1 MVKTP
6 SYRPT
11 MRSNALPHALET
23 ALQTDL
29 LAALGRNEIEVL
41 FQPQFACDDG
51 RMVGAEA
58 LSRWQHPTLGEIG
71 ARDLFSIAEKAGL
84 VAPVSRH
91 VVAQALE
98 MARGWPADL
107 SLSLNITPEEI
118 AEPSFARDFA
128 SLVGQSGIAP
138 ARLTL
143 EITEDVLLN
152 DLDMAAEALAAL
164 NGAGLKIALDDFGA
178 GYCNFG
184 YLKSLP
190 LDILKLD
197 RAMIEGI
204 TTDER
209 DLAVLHAIVQL
220 AHALDLKVVA
230 EGIETEGQ
238 RRVIVEEGCTYW
250 QGFLKAEPMRNDEM
264 LRFAK
269 G

>member
-1 MVKTP
+1 MVKPP

-11 MRSNALPHALET
+11 MRSNALPPALESS
-23 ALQTDL
+23 LQGDL
-29 LAALGRNEIEVL
+29 LSALGRNEIEVL
-41 FQPQFACDDG
+41 FQPQFSCADG

-58 LSRWQHPTLGEIG
+58 LSRWQHPSLGEIG

-98 MARGWPADL
+98 RAGGWPDDL
-107 SLSLNITPEEI
+107 TLSLNITPEEI

-128 SLVGQSGIAP
+128 SLVGRSGIAP
-138 ARLTL
+138 SRLTL

-152 DLDMAAEALAAL
+152 DLDLAAEALAAL

-178 GYCNFG
+178 GYCNFS

-190 LDILKLD
+190 LDLLKLD

-204 TTDER
+204 TNDPR
-209 DLAVLHAIVQL
+209 DLAVLRAIVTL
-220 AHALDLKVVA
+220 AHALDLEVVA
-230 EGIETEGQ
+230 EGIETEAQ
-238 RRVIVEEGCTYW
+238 RQVIVAEGCAYW
-250 QGFLKAEPMRNDEM
+250 QGFLRAEPMRNAEM
-264 LRFAK
+264 LKFADL
-269 G
+269 